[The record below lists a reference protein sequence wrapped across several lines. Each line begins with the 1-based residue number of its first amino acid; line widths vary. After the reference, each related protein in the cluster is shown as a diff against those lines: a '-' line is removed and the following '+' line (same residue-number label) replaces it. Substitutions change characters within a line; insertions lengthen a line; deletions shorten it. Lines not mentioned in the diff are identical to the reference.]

1 MGLRLALSIF
11 ITAVASLL
19 CSVPAWSDGT
29 LSCMKCLNVE
39 DGLSQSMVYCIHQDS
54 RGFMWFGTQ
63 DGLNRYD
70 GHEIVV
76 FRRNP
81 DDPQSVGSDN
91 YFTIF
96 ENDDHKLWLG
106 TFNGVFIYD
115 PRLEKF
121 TFFDAHTEEG
131 KAVGGKARSICRDRS
146 GNVWIACQNGEVFR
160 YDSEGGLV
168 EFNLEKLLGM
178 DATVPINLRRIETDS
193 KGKVWVAT
201 YGNGV
206 LCLDPEAS
214 SVTRFVISETDP
226 EMNDVNTL
234 YILSDNNILLGTSA
248 KGVQSLDCK
257 SGKITPFL
265 EREPVS
271 GNTLFVRQIIGC
283 SDKMIWIGTESGV
296 YVYNMKSSRVSS
308 LNHTY
313 GDPYSLS
320 DNAVHSIYEDRDGG
334 VWVGTYFGGV
344 NYIQKSPEFERFY
357 NIPGKNTI
365 GGKRISEF
373 CQGDSGMMWIATEDA
388 GLFSFDPGS
397 RSFSAVNVPAGNI
410 HALMYDSGRLWVGS
424 FAEGLFIMDTSTGRI
439 RRLGMSSGQAGMK
452 NNSIYAVF
460 KDSWGTVWIG
470 MMSGLYRYVSEEDI
484 FEEAG
489 PDGPSDVQVNDIV
502 EDAGGRLWFATM
514 GEGIYSYDRQT
525 GVWRRYMNVSS
536 SYGTSGSYVACL
548 LEDGRGRLWA
558 GTEGDGLC
566 LYDKDKDSFS
576 SVINTRNGLLSDVVS
591 CLECDRSGNIWG
603 GTNKGLF
610 RMDAVTFGVRT
621 YTHSNGLPSD
631 QFNYKSCF
639 MDIAGKVYFGSI
651 NGFVSFVPERMS
663 KENRR
668 PEVCMT
674 DLLVNNRK
682 VRPGDQY
689 GLLDSSIM
697 DTKRLVVRPG
707 IKNFT
712 LCMTEINYVPAHN
725 TNWYYSLENWDRQW
739 IPAKMPA
746 RVTYSNLPAGKY
758 VLHVRADNIDSTD
771 AASLEIVVKPPF
783 HRTTFAYVMYFVL
796 MTCASGVGFSLAKRK
811 MEREKEEG
819 ERRRNEE
826 KEREIYKAKITFF
839 SNITHEIR
847 TPLSLM
853 KMPLEEI
860 ISHRTKSDADY
871 DNLLIIRDNT
881 DRLMNLVNQLLD
893 FRKVNGSGIE
903 PQFVRADLTKVLG
916 GVVHRFLPSARLK
929 GCDLE
934 SDIPESLM
942 ADVDVEMFVKIVS
955 NLLSNALKHAD
966 GHIWIT
972 MAQVADSCE
981 ISVTNDGDRIPPEL
995 SEKIFSPYF
1004 KVDENSDGFG
1014 IGLPFARSMAE
1025 IHKGSL
1031 RLTDGPDGMTR
1042 FTITLPLEQENA
1054 FRCLDNVLEVPEIV
1068 TGGSSTDSEKTLLLV
1083 EDDMPF
1089 VDFITRHLSG
1099 KYNIIKAGGG
1109 KRALEILSNNHVDL
1123 VLSDVVMPGMNG
1135 IELCRAIKGDPRLR
1149 HIPVIF
1155 LTAEVSPQFKAD
1167 AALAGADDYLG
1178 KPVYMDFLVSS
1189 IENQLRNG
1197 YVSETIRNIGETEPS
1212 NLVYTKAD
1220 ESFLN
1225 ALTQLINDHL
1235 EEADLDVNKLA
1246 SLMNMS
1252 RATLYRKVKESLKVT
1267 PNDFIRVVRLKKA
1280 AELLRQKEYRI
1291 NEIAYITGFSSS
1303 SYFSRCFYRQYGVL
1317 PKDFC

>member
-1 MGLRLALSIF
+1 MRMRLRLWLPIF
-11 ITAVASLL
+11 ITTVMF
-19 CSVPAWSDGT
+19 SVPAYSDGT

-96 ENDDHKLWLG
+96 ENDDHRLWLG

-121 TFFDAHTEEG
+121 TFFDARTKDG
-131 KAVGGKARSICRDRS
+131 KVVSGKARSIRSDRS
-146 GNVWIACQNGEVFR
+146 GNIWIACQNGEVFR
-160 YDSEGGLV
+160 YDPEGGLV
-168 EFNLEKLLGM
+168 EFNLEKLLGGG
-178 DATVPINLRRIETDS
+178 TVVPVNLRRIETDS
-193 KGKVWVAT
+193 KGRVWVAT

-206 LCLDPEAS
+206 LCLDPETS

-234 YILSDNNILLGTSA
+234 YILSDNTVLLGTSA

-257 SGKITPFL
+257 SGRITPFL
-265 EREPVS
+265 EREPVNGS
-271 GNTLFVRQIIGC
+271 TLFVRQILGC

-296 YVYNMKSSRVSS
+296 YVYDMRSSRVSS

-397 RSFSAVNVPAGNI
+397 RTFSAVNIPAKNI
-410 HALMYDSGRLWVGS
+410 HALMYDGGRLWIGS

-439 RRLGMSSGQAGMK
+439 RRLGVSSGQAGMK

-470 MMSGLYRYVSEEDI
+470 MMSGLYRYVPEKDL

-525 GVWRRYMNVSS
+525 GAWRRYMNVSS
-536 SYGTSGSYVACL
+536 SYGASGSYVACL
-548 LEDGRGRLWA
+548 LEDGHGRLWA

-566 LYDKDKDSFS
+566 LYDRDKDSFS
-576 SVINTRNGLLSDVVS
+576 SAINTGNGLLSDVVS
-591 CLECDRSGNIWG
+591 CLECDRSGNVWG

-610 RMDAVTFGVRT
+610 RMDAATFGVRT

-631 QFNYKSCF
+631 QFNYKSAF
-639 MDIAGKVYFGSI
+639 MDVAGKMYFGSI

-663 KENRR
+663 KENRK
-668 PEVCMT
+668 PEACMT
-674 DLLVNNRK
+674 SLLVNNQK

-697 DTKRLVVRPG
+697 DTKRLVVRPCV
-707 IKNFT
+707 KNFT

-725 TNWYYSLENWDRQW
+725 TNWYYRLENWDRQW
-739 IPAKMPA
+739 IPAKMPGT
-746 RVTYSNLPAGKY
+746 VTYSNLPAGKY
-758 VLHVRADNIDSTD
+758 VLHVRADNLDSAD
-771 AASLEIVVKPPF
+771 ATSLEIIVKPPF

-796 MTCASGVGFSLAKRK
+796 MTCALGVGLSFAKRK

-860 ISHRTKSDADY
+860 ISHRAKTDADY

-903 PQFVRADLTKVLG
+903 PQFVRADLAKVLR

-966 GHIWIT
+966 GHIWVT
-972 MAQVADSCE
+972 MAHVEDSCG

-1031 RLTDGPDGMTR
+1031 RLADGPDGMVR

-1054 FRCLDNVLEVPEIV
+1054 LRMCQDNVTEEPDIV
-1068 TGGSSTDSEKTLLLV
+1068 TGGLPTDSEKTLLLV

-1099 KYNIIKAGGG
+1099 KYKIIKAGGG
-1109 KRALEILSNNHVDL
+1109 ERALEILSKSHVDL
-1123 VLSDVVMPGMNG
+1123 VLSDVVMPGMDG

-1155 LTAEVSPQFKAD
+1155 LTAEVSPKFKAD

-1197 YVSETIRNIGETEPS
+1197 YVSETIRSTGEAEPS

-1220 ESFLN
+1220 EGFLN